1 MSETELLKKIDELEK
16 KNAALE
22 ETISTIELME
32 KSESISD
39 FLNIRRSIH
48 HLLSLINS
56 ISDETISVEGKI
68 QEKDV
73 RKVEEEKLD
82 LERRIQD
89 VVNKTNAC
97 CIREIQN
104 EAFFGVS
111 ECELGLVITHY
122 YGFDTRI
129 IVPPVLYNKR
139 VVKIGKKAF
148 ESIKCEAVILPDTI
162 LEIENEA
169 FRQCI
174 SLREIELG
182 TQIEKIGEWA
192 FMWCK
197 SLKTITLPETLK
209 SIGRECFMNSGIEYV
224 VLPGSLHTVPYGC
237 FFNCNLKQVILKE
250 GISVIDKY
258 AFSSFKINNRDNY
271 LKTIV
276 FPKSIVSVDVEML
289 SYQKET
295 IQTKMI
301 FLGDKS
307 KWFVDTSS
315 RYRMSRMN
323 HYLVYCALG
332 SEILKS
338 SVKLK
343 FEVHPLSEY
352 LQEL

>member
-1 MSETELLKKIDELEK
+1 
-16 KNAALE
+16 
-22 ETISTIELME
+22 
-32 KSESISD
+32 
-39 FLNIRRSIH
+39 
-48 HLLSLINS
+48 
-56 ISDETISVEGKI
+56 
-68 QEKDV
+68 
-73 RKVEEEKLD
+73 
-82 LERRIQD
+82 
-89 VVNKTNAC
+89 
-97 CIREIQN
+97 
-104 EAFFGVS
+104 
-111 ECELGLVITHY
+111 
-122 YGFDTRI
+122 
-129 IVPPVLYNKR
+129 
-139 VVKIGKKAF
+139 
-148 ESIKCEAVILPDTI
+148 
-162 LEIENEA
+162 
-169 FRQCI
+169 
-174 SLREIELG
+174 
-182 TQIEKIGEWA
+182 
-192 FMWCK
+192 MWCK

-307 KWFVDTSS
+307 KWFIDTSS
-315 RYRMSRMN
+315 RYRMSRTN